1 MPTPK
6 ASWSLFIPPAV
17 PVPGFPLDSSSSSG
31 ASHAAAN
38 LNLLGTGILFPKRR
52 DQKLDW
58 ANGSGVKL
66 VRGCVALVL
75 GTQANSAVAQGELL
89 WSPGFGSKL
98 YLLRHQRN
106 GPLLKAMATVY
117 VTEALAKWEP
127 RVSVKEVEA
136 SFDNNRR
143 ILNLKI
149 HYDIVDRSAR
159 SVLFG
164 DVEQTVLL
172 EMAA

>member
-1 MPTPK
+1 MPVPK
-6 ASWSLFIPPAV
+6 ASWSLFVPPAS
-17 PVPGFPLDSSSSSG
+17 PAPSFPSGSSSSSEAAHI
-31 ASHAAAN
+31 ASIPG
-38 LNLLGTGILFPKRR
+38 LLGTGILFPKRR

-58 ANGSGVKL
+58 ANGSGVQL
-66 VRGCVALVL
+66 VRGCVALIL

-117 VTEALAKWEP
+117 VTEALAKWET
-127 RVSVKEVEA
+127 RVSVKEVDA
-136 SFDNNRR
+136 SFDNARR
-143 ILNLKI
+143 VLTLTIY
-149 HYDIVDRSAR
+149 YDIVDRSAR

-164 DVEQTVLL
+164 DVEQTLLL

>member
-1 MPTPK
+1 MPIPK
-6 ASWSLFIPPAV
+6 ASWSLFVPPAT
-17 PVPGFPLDSSSSSG
+17 PTPSFPSESSSSSEAAHVG
-31 ASHAAAN
+31 ASMS
-38 LNLLGTGILFPKRR
+38 LLGTGLLFPKRR

-58 ANGSGVKL
+58 ANGTGIKL
-66 VRGCVALVL
+66 LRGCVALIL

-127 RVSVKEVEA
+127 RVSVKQVDA
-136 SFDNNRR
+136 SFDNDRR
-143 ILNLKI
+143 VLNLKI
-149 HYDIVDRSAR
+149 FYDIVDRSAR

-164 DVEQTVLL
+164 NIEQSLLL